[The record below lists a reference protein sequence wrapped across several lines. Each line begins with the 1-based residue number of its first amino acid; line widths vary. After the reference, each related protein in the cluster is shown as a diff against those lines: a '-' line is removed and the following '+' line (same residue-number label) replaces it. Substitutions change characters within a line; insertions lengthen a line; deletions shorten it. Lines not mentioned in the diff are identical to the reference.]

1 MKNIK
6 LLSIAAILL
15 FTQQAFSQTDSKSTK
30 MNNTTEH
37 YTFPLSDKVIR
48 KEVTFKN
55 RYGITLSGDLYFPK
69 NAENK
74 KLSALAISGPLVL

>member
-48 KEVTFKN
+48 KKLHLKTDTELRYREIYIFQKMLKIKN
-55 RYGITLSGDLYFPK
+55 
-69 NAENK
+69 
-74 KLSALAISGPLVL
+74 